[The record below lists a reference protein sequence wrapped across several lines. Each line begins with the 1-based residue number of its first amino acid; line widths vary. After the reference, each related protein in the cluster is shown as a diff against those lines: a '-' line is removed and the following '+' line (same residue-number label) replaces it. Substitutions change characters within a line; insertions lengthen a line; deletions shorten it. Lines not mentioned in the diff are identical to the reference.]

1 MYGAMRCHSSL
12 ERESGNKQITP
23 KVMIN
28 LIVAGNGSPAI
39 RRAFEPF
46 PAFILQVLFLQ
57 QLKNFIRRVDDG
69 LAGSG

>member
-1 MYGAMRCHSSL
+1 MAQCAVIPVWEGIWD
-12 ERESGNKQITP
+12 KQITP

-28 LIVAGNGSPAI
+28 LIVVGNGSPGI

-57 QLKNFIRRVDDG
+57 QLKNFVRRVDDG
-69 LAGSG
+69 RDAAVP